1 MADISDVE
9 EAVSGALISV
19 LYPSGISQSSIV
31 GVLCRV
37 YRGWPNTPTLNADL
51 AGGVVNV
58 SVVTDNVAGKT
69 TTRYLSE
76 WRSVA
81 ILPGTSATTNGQTI
95 SIAGSPLLGDL
106 VGVRIDGSP
115 YIYRI
120 REGDTPDQIAA
131 EIKQAIQGDRPASI
145 RGTSITVPGATT
157 ITARVVCDS
166 QSTFESRRQEKDVR
180 VICWCP
186 SPLVRDSVAAA
197 IDYAVNQMV
206 FLRLSDD
213 THARVVY
220 KNTETYDQA
229 QNALLYRRDIV
240 YAIEYPTVTVLQ
252 QPSMLFGVSDTN
264 SIITYG

>member
-1 MADISDVE
+1 M
-9 EAVSGALISV
+9 SGALTSV
-19 LYPSGISQSSIV
+19 LYPGGTSQSSIV

-76 WRSVA
+76 WRSVTV
-81 ILPGTSATTNGQTI
+81 LPGASATANDQMI
-95 SIAGSPLLGDL
+95 SISGSPLLGDL
-106 VGVRIDGSP
+106 VGVLIDGSA
-115 YIYRI
+115 YTYRVK
-120 REGDTPDQIAA
+120 EGDTTDQIAA
-131 EIKQAIQGDRPASI
+131 EIKQAIQGNRPASI
-145 RGTSITVPGATT
+145 WGTSITVPGATT
-157 ITARVVCDS
+157 ITARVVCDNR
-166 QSTFESRRQEKDVR
+166 STFESRRQEKDVR

-186 SPLVRDSVAAA
+186 SPLIRDSVAAA
-197 IDYAVNQMV
+197 IDYAVNQV
-206 FLRLSDD
+206 DFLRLSDG

-220 KNTETYDQA
+220 KNTETYDQG

-264 SIITYG
+264 GTITHG